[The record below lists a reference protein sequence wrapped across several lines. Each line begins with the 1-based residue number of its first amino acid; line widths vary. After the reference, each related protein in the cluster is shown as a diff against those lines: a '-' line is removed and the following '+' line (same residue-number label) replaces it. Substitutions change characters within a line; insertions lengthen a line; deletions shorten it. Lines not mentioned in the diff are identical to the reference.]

1 METAEGCIQES
12 LEMLG
17 VYAPGE
23 TMTAAD
29 SSRGLTVLNDM
40 LDSWSNESLSC
51 FAVAQQS
58 LTLVPGQPSYTIG
71 TSGGANV
78 PLTRP
83 IRLRSGPGAAYIQ
96 DNNQNIYGVDVITQA
111 QWNLRGSR
119 NTNSNFPDVLFYD
132 PQFPLGILNFDPI
145 PNIGY
150 TAYFDSFLQLSDF
163 ATLTTQV
170 SLPPG
175 YVLAIKA
182 NLAVALQPYF
192 ATSQLSPIVVA
203 RAADSKANIKRSN
216 IRLDPSVYDPEI
228 TARAPGIYNIY
239 TDSYRR

>member
-1 METAEGCIQES
+1 MATAQDLIQDAFEKIN
-12 LEMLG
+12 

-23 TMTAAD
+23 TINAAD
-29 SSRGLTVLNDM
+29 SSRGLSVLNDM

-51 FAVAQQS
+51 YAITEQT
-58 LTLVPGQPSYTIG
+58 LTYVPGQFAYTIG

-83 IRLRSGPGAAYIQ
+83 IRLIANAGSAYTL
-96 DNNQNIYGVDVITQA
+96 DSNQNQYPMDVITRE
-111 QWNLRGSR
+111 QWNQRGSR

-150 TAYFDSFLQLSDF
+150 TAFWDSYLQLSDF
-163 ATLTTQV
+163 AGLTTAV

-175 YVLAIKA
+175 YRLAIVD
-182 NLAVALQPYF
+182 NLGIALSIYYADGKVPPPLVA
-192 ATSQLSPIVVA
+192 SA
-203 RAADSKANIKRSN
+203 RESKANVKRSN
-216 IRLDPSVYDPEI
+216 SRFNVSGVDPELQ
-228 TARAPGIYNIY
+228 ARAPGIYNIQN
-239 TDSYRR
+239 DSYRR